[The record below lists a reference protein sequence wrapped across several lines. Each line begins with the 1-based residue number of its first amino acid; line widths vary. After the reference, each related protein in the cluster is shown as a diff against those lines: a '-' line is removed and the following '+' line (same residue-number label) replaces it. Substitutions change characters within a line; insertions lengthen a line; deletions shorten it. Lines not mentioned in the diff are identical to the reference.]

1 MDVKNKFMEKTSL
14 KFKRDFYYYLDEN
27 NIEVTCTRVDIPKN
41 EINTISSNYE
51 WVLNYWEEDL
61 DLYLNERLTPGF
73 KFWSGYS
80 EHHNNIF
87 FNDND
92 LKCRVDICMKYGRIY
107 EIVSFKMKREL
118 LIKDINQ
125 LFKLR
130 GVFSDYANLNWYG
143 KDKVILPLRS
153 NLSEDSCLI
162 SKDGIFLGDVYLT
175 RKELLSLKLLLS
187 NKNINEVSAIQGNEV
202 EDEIRIVSAILK
214 KFGDDFVKTLNY
226 HGITLSILNL
236 FCLYP

>member
-1 MDVKNKFMEKTSL
+1 
-14 KFKRDFYYYLDEN
+14 
-27 NIEVTCTRVDIPKN
+27 
-41 EINTISSNYE
+41 
-51 WVLNYWEEDL
+51 
-61 DLYLNERLTPGF
+61 
-73 KFWSGYS
+73 
-80 EHHNNIF
+80 
-87 FNDND
+87 
-92 LKCRVDICMKYGRIY
+92 
-107 EIVSFKMKREL
+107 MKREL

-130 GVFSDYANLNWYG
+130 GGFSDYVNLNWYG